1 MTEATGARMSAT
13 ETATHFLIDP
23 GLSRFTARVFASG
36 MLSSF
41 GHNPTIAIREYTGE
55 AVISSANL
63 QQASLRI
70 SILAG
75 SLEVADDI
83 SQKDRAEI
91 ESRMRQDVL
100 ETSAYPEIVFE
111 SSQVTS
117 NALSE
122 NLYAVQVTGNLT
134 LHGVTRAETI
144 TAKVTLIGDTLRA
157 SGEFSIQ
164 QTNYGIKLV
173 SVAAG
178 TLKVKDEVKIAFDF
192 SARKQ

>member
-1 MTEATGARMSAT
+1 MTEATGARMAAT
-13 ETATHFLIDP
+13 ETVMRYLINP

-70 SILAG
+70 SIPAR

-91 ESRMRQDVL
+91 ESRMQQDVL
-100 ETSAYPEIVFE
+100 ETSSYPEIVFE

-117 NALSE
+117 SPLSE
-122 NLYAVQVTGNLT
+122 NLYAVEVTGNLT
-134 LHGVTRAETI
+134 LHGVTRAERI
-144 TAKVTLIGDTLRA
+144 TAQVTLIGDTLRA
-157 SGEFSIQ
+157 SGDFSIQ